1 MSEHGFA
8 VAVWIF
14 KERALRKRIA
24 AIKIIKKMQIIVT
37 FSICEII

>member
-1 MSEHGFA
+1 MVSPLPYGY
-8 VAVWIF
+8 
-14 KERALRKRIA
+14 LRKRIA